1 MGVFMK
7 SLKNHLSLIIALFT
21 ILLTLQIFIG
31 VDRTIDAYENNLN
44 ENYSIIVVSD
54 QNIST
59 EQFRLINPIINLG
72 EEISAKAII
81 KRIQNEM
88 KNKKIDLHKIVLPHF
103 YRLHLD
109 SFPTPTE
116 INQLSDQLQR
126 KSYIKRVEN
135 FSQTHNTTYKLL
147 LLFKWVT
154 MILAGA
160 ILAVTTLLILKE
172 MRIWQFQHRE
182 RMNIMALFGAPVWLR
197 SAVLFRLSIVDAL
210 IATFLAIS
218 TFIAVEHYGWA
229 QEALRVI
236 NVQIPLFNTFND
248 GLILLG
254 VALSLS
260 IILASLIVMGH
271 KEEV

>member
-1 MGVFMK
+1 MK

-21 ILLTLQIFIG
+21 ILLTIQVFIS
-31 VDRTIDAYENNLN
+31 VERTIKAYEKNLN
-44 ENYSIIVVSD
+44 ENYTIIVVAD

-59 EQFRLINPIINLG
+59 ERFKSINPVIVSS
-72 EEISAKAII
+72 EEVSAKAII
-81 KRIQNEM
+81 QRIQKEM
-88 KNKKIDLHKIVLPHF
+88 KSKKIDLHKIVLPHF

-109 SFPTPTE
+109 YFPTPEEVDRLST
-116 INQLSDQLQR
+116 QLR
-126 KSYIKRVEN
+126 KKPFIKRVEN
-135 FSQTHNTTYKLL
+135 FSQSHNTTYKLL

-160 ILAVTTLLILKE
+160 ILAVTTLLILRE
-172 MRIWQFQHRE
+172 MRLWQLQHHE

-197 SAVLFRLSIVDAL
+197 SAVLFRLAIVDAL
-210 IATFLAIS
+210 IATLLAVS

-229 QEALRVI
+229 RDPLRVI
-236 NVQIPLFNTFND
+236 NVHIPLFNTLND
-248 GLILLG
+248 ALILLA